1 MSVRKQGDV
10 LLSEAQLGTD
20 LVGIA
25 LVPSLVTHWE
35 ETVVLRRSDL

>member
-10 LLSEAQLGTD
+10 LLSEAQLGTGS
-20 LVGIA
+20 VGVA

-35 ETVVLRRSDL
+35 KTTVLRRSDL

>member
-1 MSVRKQGDV
+1 MAAVKKGDV
-10 LLSEAQLGTD
+10 LLSEAQLGTGS
-20 LVGIA
+20 VGVA